1 MGAGVHPAST
11 VRRYN
16 AHAVRRE
23 SIWMKRKANGFTL
36 IELLI
41 VTVIIA
47 ILAAI
52 AIPQLFGTKERSYVA
67 SMRSDLRNLMTAQ
80 EAYYA
85 DNLLYSTSLGGLGV
99 LYLTSPNVIVAV
111 DSATNTGWGATAT
124 HMSTAISCTVA
135 VSRAYAGSP
144 ICS

>member
-1 MGAGVHPAST
+1 MHPAPT
-11 VRRYN
+11 VRRHN

-99 LYLTSPNVIVAV
+99 LYLTSPSVTVAI
-111 DSATNTGWGATAT
+111 DSATNTGWGATAS
-124 HMSTAISCTVA
+124 HASTSISCTVA
-135 VSRAYAGSP
+135 VTVAFAGSP

>member
-1 MGAGVHPAST
+1 
-11 VRRYN
+11 
-16 AHAVRRE
+16 
-23 SIWMKRKANGFTL
+23 MKQGNGFTL

-41 VTVIIA
+41 VVVIIA

-52 AIPQLFGTKERSYVA
+52 ALPQLFGTKERSYVA

-85 DNLLYSTSLGGLGV
+85 DFHLYSGSLGGLGT
-99 LYLTSPNVIVAV
+99 LYMSSPNVSVAV
-111 DSATNTGWGATAT
+111 DSASGTGWGATAV
-124 HMSTAISCTVA
+124 HSSSAIVCTVA
-135 VSRAYAGSP
+135 VTSNFAGSP